1 MELNVYECLTLGL
14 SPSLALTDTTT
25 HTHSYITNKPCIVA
39 RYHPNLQ
46 VYILH
51 TVTYGASLSGVSGP
65 RICGV
70 TAFMRWIVLSLAC
83 HKLFVAAL
91 DILPTWHTFPAGD
104 STIGSL
110 VSMPLIPRDIP
121 RCAGYLSM
129 PRHLTQSY
137 LHAGCNSAA
146 RPSCQSVDASER
158 KHKLIGHD
166 TNQFTCNIRGVI
178 TEDSTFMRIFFCE
191 LLRVSV
197 FSV

>member
-1 MELNVYECLTLGL
+1 MHCCTISPELTGVHTAYGHLRCQ
-14 SPSLALTDTTT
+14 SLRSLRP
-25 HTHSYITNKPCIVA
+25 K
-39 RYHPNLQ
+39 NL
-46 VYILH
+46 
-51 TVTYGASLSGVSGP
+51 
-65 RICGV
+65 RGV

-104 STIGSL
+104 STTGSL

-166 TNQFTCNIRGVI
+166 TNQFTCNICGVI
-178 TEDSTFMRIFFCE
+178 TEDSTFMRIFF
-191 LLRVSV
+191 LRATAREC
-197 FSV
+197 FFCMK